1 MCGGGS
7 GTTQFSHSFLPACF
21 ANGAITVSHR
31 KIYLAFPGTMTSTSF
46 LPFCADVTLW
56 AVLVLCANSDSRW
69 RLSRTCSGSTRRTGS
84 AAGARTMTS
93 TSVLGLFSLL
103 RSVQPTP
110 TNAAVTVRCRLLCVA
125 LRGIA
130 IALCCVARHCDCAL
144 TGVRSAVLCPN
155 WGARGSVE
163 VIKHP
168 FFKSLDVGKMRDLA
182 VPSPFAQLVHPEG
195 DVGHL
200 DLPKEP
206 LVWDDPKG
214 GDDYGAT
221 FDAF

>member
-1 MCGGGS
+1 MRKFGLQVAFVQDLLRLDATDRLGCRRAYND
-7 GTTQFSHSFLPACF
+7 FDISFGP
-21 ANGAITVSHR
+21 I
-31 KIYLAFPGTMTSTSF
+31 FPPS
-46 LPFCADVTLW
+46 L
-56 AVLVLCANSDSRW
+56 
-69 RLSRTCSGSTRRTGS
+69 GSTNANQRRSYS
-84 AAGARTMTS
+84 AVS
-93 TSVLGLFSLL
+93 F
-103 RSVQPTP
+103 
-110 TNAAVTVRCRLLCVA
+110 
-125 LRGIA
+125 
-130 IALCCVARHCDCAL
+130 ALCCVARHCDCAL